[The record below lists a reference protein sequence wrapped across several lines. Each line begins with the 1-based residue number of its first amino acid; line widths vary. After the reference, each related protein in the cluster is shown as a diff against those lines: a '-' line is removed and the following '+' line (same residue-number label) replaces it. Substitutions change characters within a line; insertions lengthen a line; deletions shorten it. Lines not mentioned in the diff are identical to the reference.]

1 MRHMLRIVAL
11 ILVVSTILTV
21 TSQGQSNFG
30 NLSGGVIEAIQSKK
44 SLNNLIRVNIIL
56 KDKVDID
63 SLSLALNGQNA
74 SLEVRAKT
82 VMRTLMAKAN
92 STQPALMDR
101 IGKHASNE
109 GRLLGMAMP
118 LWITNL
124 VVMEANSALLLDLAQ
139 DEAIEQIVLDLDPF
153 IQPDLDRPNE
163 PGTPAP
169 EVANGTEPG
178 LRLIK
183 APSLWSK
190 GYTGRN
196 RKVMSVDT
204 GVNPHHPALRNQY
217 MGRYVMP
224 RQTWMQSTTMPYDCG
239 GSSFHGTHTVGTMV
253 GLDSLTRDTIGVA
266 YQAKWMA
273 ANSLCSGGPGTLAA
287 HQWAM
292 NPDNDTSTIADMPDV
307 INNSWGS
314 TPNVSECTG
323 SFRPVFTALEAAGV
337 AVVFSAGNSGPGAS
351 TITSPKNIN
360 ADPVNVFCVGN
371 INGGSA
377 TLAINSSSSRGPSI
391 CGGNEGLLIKPEVS
405 APGTNIRSAGA
416 GTSYVSLTGT
426 SMAAPHAAGA
436 VALLKEA
443 FPYLTGTAIKMAL
456 YMTATDLGTLGEDN
470 TFGRGMINLDSA
482 FNYLSQT
489 NIPEP
494 PLSRRAYDLVLD
506 QVISPG
512 SFVCSGPVTPTIIV
526 RNIGDSTIY
535 GYNASCRTTTGQI
548 VTSASGATLLP
559 GQTDTLNFPTVLINT
574 FTGTQFFHFSVSN
587 AGISE
592 RDSFNNMRAWP
603 VRMRNTGTLPYLNGF
618 SGGTITSNGVQV
630 GNSDSLTTWTAINAN
645 TPSGFG
651 PAATLQSRNYTF
663 RGEMDRLF
671 LPVFNLNNNTNWI
684 LKFKVAYRPH
694 TNGRKDSL
702 FIRYSDDCHGV
713 TNTLAILADSSLNTG
728 TAISNTFNPFAVTE
742 WKEVTFN
749 LSSLLNPSGQLN
761 LFFEWKNDNGN
772 NVYLDDINILSS
784 NATPIASFNG
794 TQSPTCLP
802 ITLTLNNNS
811 SLADS
816 VRFVLSNGQVISGN
830 SASITYTTGG
840 SYTNTL
846 IAFNS
851 NGNDTLNQTVN
862 IPFDPA
868 PDFSVSDTLYI
879 IGVSQPITFT
889 NLSQHATNF
898 NWVFGDGTTSN
909 QQNPGPKTYNNPGVY
924 TVLLQA
930 ANPNCMNTIT
940 KTNLIRVDIAAN
952 NSALTRQGWHLY
964 PNPARN
970 LVNLKLPEGVQL
982 TSVQLLNTLGQRLG
996 ALKFEGESQ
1005 NITLSLPAVRPG
1017 YYRIEAIGRGGE
1029 QVNLPLVIE

>member
-1 MRHMLRIVAL
+1 MRQIRQFVFVT
-11 ILVVSTILTV
+11 LVITTILTV
-21 TSQGQSNFG
+21 TSKAQSNFG
-30 NLSGGVIEAIQSKK
+30 NLSGGIIEAIQSKK

-63 SLSLALNGQNA
+63 SLSKALDQQNA
-74 SLEVRAKT
+74 SIEVRAKT
-82 VMRTLMAKAN
+82 VMRTLMEKSN
-92 STQPALMDR
+92 STQPRLMER
-101 IGKHASNE
+101 IHQLSQNQ
-109 GRLLGMAMP
+109 GRTLGMVMP
-118 LWITNL
+118 LWISNL
-124 VVMEANSALLLDLAQ
+124 IVMEANSELLLDLSQ

-153 IQPDLDRPNE
+153 IKPDLDRPDE

-183 APSLWSK
+183 APALWAR

-253 GLDSLTRDTIGVA
+253 GLDSLTKDTIGVA
-266 YQAKWMA
+266 FQAKWMA

-292 NPDNDTSTIADMPDV
+292 NPDNDTSTVSDMPDV
-307 INNSWGS
+307 INNSWGGS
-314 TPNVSECTG
+314 PNVSECTG

-405 APGTNIRSAGA
+405 APGTNIRSAAA
-416 GTSYVSLTGT
+416 GIGYVNLTGT

-443 FPYLTGTAIKMAL
+443 FPFLTGTQIKMAL
-456 YMTATDLGTLGEDN
+456 YMTATDLGVVGEDN
-470 TFGRGMINLDSA
+470 VFGRGMINLDSA
-482 FNYLSQT
+482 FNYLSQSYT
-489 NIPEP
+489 PTP
-494 PLSRRAYDLVLD
+494 PLSRRGFDLVLD
-506 QVISPG
+506 QVVSPG
-512 SFVCSGPVTPTIIV
+512 SFVCSGPVTPKVII
-526 RNIGDSTIY
+526 RNSGDSVIT

-548 VTSASGATLLP
+548 VTASSTATLLP
-559 GQTDTLNFPTVLINT
+559 GQTDTISFPAVQVNT
-574 FTGTQFFHFSVSN
+574 FTGTQYFHFSIVN

-592 RDSFNNMRAWP
+592 IDSFNNMRAWP
-603 VRMRNTGTLPYLNGF
+603 VIIRNTATLPYLNGF
-618 SGGTITSNGVQV
+618 SSGSITSNGIQI
-630 GNSDSLTTWTAINAN
+630 GNSDSLATWTTINTN

-651 PAATLQSRNYTF
+651 AAATIQSRNYTF
-663 RGEMDRLF
+663 RGELDRLY

-684 LKFKVAYRPH
+684 LKFKLAYRPH
-694 TNGRKDSL
+694 TNGRRDSL
-702 FIRYSDDCHGV
+702 FVRFSDDCNGTV
-713 TNTLAILADSSLNTG
+713 NTLDILADSSLATG
-728 TAISNTFNPFAVTE
+728 TPVSGTFNPFAVTE
-742 WKEVTFN
+742 WKELSYN
-749 LSSLLNPSGQLN
+749 MSSLLNGASQFN
-761 LFFEWKNDNGN
+761 LYFEWKNDNGN
-772 NVYLDDINILSS
+772 NIYLDDIQILSA

-794 TQSPTCLP
+794 TTTPTCLP
-802 ITLTLNNNS
+802 ITLNLSNNS

-816 VRFVLSNGQVISGN
+816 VRFILSNGQMVTGN

-840 SYTNTL
+840 NYTNTL
-846 IAFNS
+846 IAFNA
-851 NGNDTLNQTVN
+851 NGNDTLNQTIN

-889 NLSQHATNF
+889 NLSQHASNY

-909 QQNPGPKTYNNPGVY
+909 QANPAPKTYNTPGIY

-930 ANPNCMNTIT
+930 ANPNCMNTLT
-940 KTNLIRVDIAAN
+940 KTNLIRVDVAASSN
-952 NSALTRQGWHLY
+952 TFNRQGWQLF

-970 LVNLKLPEGVQL
+970 SVSLKLPDGVKA
-982 TSVQLLNTLGQRLG
+982 TSIQLLNVLGQRMSS
-996 ALKFEGESQ
+996 LKFEGESGQ
-1005 NITLSLPAVRPG
+1005 ITIALPAVRPG
-1017 YYRIEAIGRGGE
+1017 YYRIEAQGSMGE